1 MNRVYIV
8 TELTQ
13 ESNQEKLLSDTFAF
27 SNREEAARFLHQRY
41 DRARLMADSGSG
53 EFTADY
59 SDDGW
64 YVVIDNDGDLR
75 EGYVSE
81 GIVVDKEVSK

>member
-1 MNRVYIV
+1 MNCVYVV

-13 ESNQEKLLSDTFAF
+13 ESNKEKLLSDTFVF
-27 SNREEAARFLHQRY
+27 SSRDKAVKFLHQRY

-53 EFTADY
+53 EFSADY

-64 YVVIDNDGDLR
+64 YIVVDNDGDLR

-81 GIVVDKEVSK
+81 GLVVDGRALL

>member
-13 ESNQEKLLSDTFAF
+13 ENNKEKLLSDTFAF
-27 SNREEAARFLHQRY
+27 SSREGAVKFLHQRY
-41 DRARLMADSGSG
+41 DRARLMAVSGSG

-81 GIVVDKEVSK
+81 GLTVDEKGAK

>member
-1 MNRVYIV
+1 MNYVYVV

-13 ESNQEKLLSDTFAF
+13 ENSKEKLLSDTFAF
-27 SNREEAARFLHQRY
+27 SNREKAVKFLHQRY

-81 GIVVDKEVSK
+81 GMVVDGRVLP